1 MGLKYEI
8 RKRARHAIAP
18 VLFLCFAAYLAYH
31 TVNGER
37 GLIAWV
43 HVTKELTQVNGDLTR
58 ARAERA
64 RLERRVML
72 LRPDSLDPDMLDE
85 RARAVLNYGLPDERV
100 YLEPRAAE
108 NR

>member
-37 GLIAWV
+37 GLIAWA
-43 HVTKELTQVNGDLTR
+43 HMTQQLTQVNGDLSR
-58 ARAERA
+58 ARAERD

-72 LRPDSLDPDMLDE
+72 LRPDSLDLDMLEE
-85 RARAVLNYGLPDERV
+85 RARAVLNYGLPNERV
-100 YLEPRAAE
+100 YVEPRAAG

>member
-1 MGLKYEI
+1 VGLKYEI

-37 GLIAWV
+37 GLIAWA
-43 HVTKELTQVNGDLTR
+43 HMTQQLAQVNGALSL
-58 ARAERA
+58 ARVERD

-72 LRPDSLDPDMLDE
+72 LRPDSLDPDMLEE
-85 RARAVLNYGLPDERV
+85 RARAVLNYGLPNERV
-100 YLEPRAAE
+100 YVEPRAAE
-108 NR
+108 DR